1 MKNFEFQ
8 SEYSQENLKNYF
20 EKADLI
26 ALGES
31 HHGSHTE
38 VIMTFLDNFGK
49 VIDGFFVEYPLD
61 YQKDIDEY
69 LQTGQISKALA
80 SSFAGALKSG
90 NDIENDLHELTKR
103 LKELNKP
110 LICVDSP
117 KTRMGDYQ
125 QKSKHGYSFQ
135 RGESRDEDMTE
146 NILEYMRLHPGKYL
160 FLAGA
165 GHLEKGNDRITGLPS
180 TKTRLKK
187 ALGEKFVS
195 ILMAHEAGIDRTKP
209 DDYDEVMFEP
219 NK

>member
-1 MKNFEFQ
+1 MEDVELPPGYKPEQ
-8 SEYSQENLKNYF
+8 IKNYF
-20 EKADLI
+20 ENADLV

-38 VIMTFLDNFGK
+38 VIQTFLDNFGK
-49 VIDGFFVEYPLD
+49 VIDGFFIEFPLN
-61 YQKDIDEY
+61 YQRDMDEL
-69 LQTGQISKALA
+69 LQSGEVNEALA
-80 SSFAGALKSG
+80 NFFAGALKSG
-90 NDIENDLHELTKR
+90 NYIENDIRELAKR

-117 KTRMGDYQ
+117 KTRIDDYQ
-125 QKSKHGYSFQ
+125 NKSKHGYSFQ

-146 NILEYMRLHPGKYL
+146 NILEYMRQHPGKYF

-165 GHLEKGNDRITGLPS
+165 GHLEKGDDRITGLPS
-180 TKTRLKK
+180 TETRLRKI
-187 ALGEKFVS
+187 LGEKFIS
-195 ILMAHEAGIDRTKP
+195 ILLAHEKGIDRTKP